1 MPAAAAP
8 AAPMLLALSGEGL
21 DLVEPGSGAI
31 RRLAFGLD
39 MSGVVDA
46 LTRVRGTPRERFD
59 NPECGAGPLHSVL
72 WADGLG
78 VQFQDGRFV
87 GWGVNGRGEGGTTA
101 PGRLATAAGIGP
113 GSARAELEAAYATR
127 VFESTL
133 GTEFSAG
140 SLQGLLESPRADA
153 RITSL
158 WAGTTCILR

>member
-1 MPAAAAP
+1 M
-8 AAPMLLALSGEGL
+8 LALSGDGL
-21 DLVEPGSGAI
+21 DLVDPGSGAI
-31 RRLAFGLD
+31 RRLPFGLD
-39 MSGVVDA
+39 MAAVVDA

-78 VQFQDGRFV
+78 VQFQDDRFV
-87 GWGVNGRGEGGTTA
+87 GWGIHARGDGGTA
-101 PGRLATAAGIGP
+101 AQERLATVAGIGL